1 VVQKVSLKMIAKLK
15 SFTNSDNKK
24 QLLSNFFYLSALQ
37 GANYLLPLLTVPY
50 LVRTLGMEYFG
61 LIAFAGGIVAY
72 FQLLTTYGFNLTAT
86 KEISIHREDKAK
98 VTEIFSSVMIVKSIL
113 MVASFIL
120 LSILV
125 FSFEKFRSDAWI
137 YLFSFGTVIGDV
149 LFPMW
154 FFQGMERMKYI
165 TYLNV
170 LSKII
175 FTVAI
180 FIFVQQKSDYLVVP
194 ILTSIGFIVAG
205 VWSLIIIKKE
215 FGINFEMQDI
225 HTLKSYL
232 RDGKTIF
239 LQQFYVS
246 LYGRINI
253 IFLGMFTN
261 NTIVG
266 YYSVIEKI
274 LAVPTSLFLVAVQA
288 YYPYSA
294 KAYKESALKFFNQ
307 LKKISLVLISTN
319 LIFIVIIMIFESY
332 IIKLITGEQQGNV
345 IMVSALNIMLI
356 GLLFSSF
363 GPLYTQTMII
373 LDKAKILN
381 KISLLIMI
389 LNLIFSPI
397 LIKFFGLLGMAYI
410 ILFRQFIVTS
420 ACFLVINKHSK
431 DTNGKGNI

>member
-1 VVQKVSLKMIAKLK
+1 MISKLK
-15 SFTNSDNKK
+15 SFTNSENKK

-37 GANYLLPLLTVPY
+37 GANYLLPLLTLPY

-61 LIAFAGGIVAY
+61 LLAFAGGIVAY

-113 MVASFIL
+113 MIASFIF

-137 YLFSFGTVIGDV
+137 YLLSFGTVIGDV

-170 LSKII
+170 LSKLI

-180 FIFVQQKSDYLVVP
+180 FIFVQQKSDYYVVP
-194 ILTSIGFIVAG
+194 ILTSFGFIVAG
-205 VWSLIIIKKE
+205 IWSLIIIKKE
-215 FGINFEMQDI
+215 FGIRLELQDL

-232 RDGKTIF
+232 RDGKTVF

-253 IFLGMFTN
+253 VFLGMFTN

-294 KAYKESALKFFNQ
+294 KAFKESALNFFNQ
-307 LKKISLVLISTN
+307 LKKISLILISAN
-319 LIFIVIIMIFESY
+319 FIFIIIIMIFESY
-332 IIKLITGEQQGNV
+332 IIKLITGDQQGNV
-345 IMVSALNIMLI
+345 LMISALNIMLI

-381 KISLLIMI
+381 KISLIIMI
-389 LNLIFSPI
+389 LNLISSPI
-397 LIKFFGLLGMAYI
+397 LIKFFGLIGMAYI
-410 ILFRQFIVTS
+410 ILFRQLIVTS

-431 DTNGKGNI
+431 DTNS